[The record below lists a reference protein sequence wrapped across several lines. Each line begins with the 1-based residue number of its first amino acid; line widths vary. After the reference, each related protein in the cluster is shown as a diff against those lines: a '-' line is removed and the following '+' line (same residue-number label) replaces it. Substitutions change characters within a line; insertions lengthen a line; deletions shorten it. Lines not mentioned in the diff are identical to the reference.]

1 MLSHFHR
8 HDVQFES
15 ILVFSNQSEI
25 PRLDLARLSD
35 VGGEMISS
43 LESTADLERKLLKR
57 VA

>member
-1 MLSHFHR
+1 MCPR
-8 HDVQFES
+8 RES
-15 ILVFSNQSEI
+15 VILVFSDQSEI

-43 LESTADLERKLLKR
+43 LESTADLERKLMKR